1 MRFQPLEAFSD
12 GYFRFYIIQCI
23 YMFEKL
29 VKHVALKQLGWQ
41 RMKVVKYMY
50 NVVTSWKFEVCLQFF
65 SVIPK
70 KVILFQKLFCLL
82 SFQSLPVLPVFPRVT
97 HQMRSPYCKENCQ
110 YFRLFPRNAM
120 AHYIIMSV
128 FSHLYSVGI
137 CYNII
142 EQGNF
147 FTRDYQ
153 LD

>member
-1 MRFQPLEAFSD
+1 
-12 GYFRFYIIQCI
+12 
-23 YMFEKL
+23 
-29 VKHVALKQLGWQ
+29 
-41 RMKVVKYMY
+41 MKIVKYMY

-70 KVILFQKLFCLL
+70 KVILFQRLFCLL

-128 FSHLYSVGI
+128 FHIYIVLGFVITSSNRETFSRGTISLSNIGQFFFNINYSFIPGRYIVCTMQGSYVG
-137 CYNII
+137 NISPLR
-142 EQGNF
+142 NM
-147 FTRDYQ
+147 
-153 LD
+153 